1 LPGSRAGNAA
11 RQEREAAR
19 RGIELNETTASS
31 AKPPSPDSQRRKPP
45 ARTSELRV
53 GRHEFRV
60 TSEDQ
65 QMLWQEAEALLE
77 EIAALR
83 RENLAL
89 RVRVRELEERQG
101 R

>member
-1 LPGSRAGNAA
+1 
-11 RQEREAAR
+11 
-19 RGIELNETTASS
+19 
-31 AKPPSPDSQRRKPP
+31 
-45 ARTSELRV
+45 
-53 GRHEFRV
+53 V

-89 RVRVRELEERQG
+89 RVRMRELEERQG

>member
-1 LPGSRAGNAA
+1 M
-11 RQEREAAR
+11 
-19 RGIELNETTASS
+19 
-31 AKPPSPDSQRRKPP
+31 
-45 ARTSELRV
+45 